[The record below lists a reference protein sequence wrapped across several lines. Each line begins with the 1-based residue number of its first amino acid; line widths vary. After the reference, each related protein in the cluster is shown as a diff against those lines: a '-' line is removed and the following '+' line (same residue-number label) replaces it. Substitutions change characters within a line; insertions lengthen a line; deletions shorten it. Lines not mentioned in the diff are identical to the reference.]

1 MQNLSYG
8 TLVKIK
14 SNQGVGRVVRF
25 YEKSEK
31 YVINVRGKLFTH
43 TFNELK
49 VVKTSIFKKLF
60 NKLFK

>member
-14 SNQGVGRVVRF
+14 SNQSVGRVVRF

-31 YVINVRGKLFTH
+31 YVVNVSGKLFTH

-49 VVKTSIFKKLF
+49 VIKTNLIKKLF
-60 NKLFK
+60 IKLFK

>member
-14 SNQGVGRVVRF
+14 TNQGVGRVVRF

-31 YVINVRGKLFTH
+31 YVVNVNGRLFTH
-43 TFNELK
+43 TFNDLK
-49 VVKTSIFKKLF
+49 VIKTNIFKKLF
-60 NKLFK
+60 IKLFK

>member
-14 SNQGVGRVVRF
+14 TNQGVGRVVRF

-31 YVINVRGKLFTH
+31 YVINVNGRLFTH
-43 TFNELK
+43 TFNDLK
-49 VVKTSIFKKLF
+49 VIRTNIFNKLF